1 MTVAVPSDADHD
13 TLVAAVNELGQ
24 EVDRLEDEN
33 EQLRDDNQQ
42 LREELSEVRDE
53 NEQLQEEL
61 SEVRDENEQLQEEL
75 SEVQHEL
82 ADVRELLDSTRREQ
96 AGIRSDVH
104 EVRETIESQDGGEM
118 NTVEPDSED
127 ETPTPT
133 PQTGNTTLH
142 EAVTPLEKV
151 TRLPEGAAES
161 SLSRNQDRARA
172 VFRDV
177 LDYTQSV
184 PKGRAIATPELRRVL
199 TAFRDGG
206 TACYKTVSRVVDFLT
221 EMGQDDVWTKE
232 RMNGDTVVVFSE
244 EMCKRRA
251 AYQNQMPGGDSVVS
265 GDRVAD

>member
-1 MTVAVPSDADHD
+1 MSTKRTAGNESPVTTEHSFSDTLESYTSLVNDLLAESDVTDENDMTAVRGLSSQLIDEAEEIEESVDETQETVAD
-13 TLVAAVNELGQ
+13 T
-24 EVDRLEDEN
+24 RK
-33 EQLRDDNQQ
+33 
-42 LREELSEVRDE
+42 
-53 NEQLQEEL
+53 
-61 SEVRDENEQLQEEL
+61 
-75 SEVQHEL
+75 
-82 ADVRELLDSTRREQ
+82 EQ
-96 AGIRSDVH
+96 ALIRSRVTQVEDDV
-104 EVRETIESQDGGEM
+104 EADQTDE
-118 NTVEPDSED
+118 EPDSED
-127 ETPTPT
+127 ETSCH
-133 PQTGNTTLH
+133 QTGNTTLH

-184 PKGRAIATPELRRVL
+184 PKGRAIATPDLRRVL

-221 EMGQDDVWTKE
+221 EMGQDDVWTKQ

-244 EMCKRRA
+244 EICKRRA
-251 AYQNQMPGGDSVVS
+251 AYQNQTPGGDSVVS

>member
-13 TLVAAVNELGQ
+13 TLVAAVNELGE

-42 LREELSEVRDE
+42 LREELSEVQHD
-53 NEQLQEEL
+53 NQQL
-61 SEVRDENEQLQEEL
+61 REEL

-104 EVRETIESQDGGEM
+104 EVRETVESQDDGEM
-118 NTVEPDSED
+118 NSVEPDSEG
-127 ETPTPT
+127 ETPT
-133 PQTGNTTLH
+133 PQTGNATLH

-184 PKGRAIATPELRRVL
+184 PKGRAIATPDLRRVL
-199 TAFRDGG
+199 TAFRGSG

-221 EMGQDDVWTKE
+221 EMGQDDVWTKQ

-244 EMCKRRA
+244 EICKRRA
-251 AYQNQMPGGDSVVS
+251 AYQNQTPGGDSVVS
-265 GDRVAD
+265 GDQVAD

>member
-1 MTVAVPSDADHD
+1 MTIAVPSDADHD
-13 TLVAAVNELGQ
+13 TLVAAVNELGE

-42 LREELSEVRDE
+42 LREELSEV
-53 NEQLQEEL
+53 
-61 SEVRDENEQLQEEL
+61 
-75 SEVQHEL
+75 QHENNELQHKL
-82 ADVRELLDSTRREQ
+82 ADFRELLDSTRREQ
-96 AGIRSDVH
+96 AEIRSDVH
-104 EVRETIESQDGGEM
+104 ELTQTVESQDDGEM

-127 ETPTPT
+127 DSPT
-133 PQTGNTTLH
+133 PQTGNATLH

-151 TRLPEGAAES
+151 TRLPEGAADS

-184 PKGRAIATPELRRVL
+184 PKGRAIATPDLRRVL

-244 EMCKRRA
+244 EICKRRA
-251 AYQNQMPGGDSVVS
+251 AYQNQTPGGDGVVS
-265 GDRVAD
+265 GNRVAD